1 MNKFLW
7 KALSVAEASRI
18 FSEYLAKLWR
28 VHPYREGNT
37 RTIITFCSQFIESKG
52 FYVDSDLFKDNAQYM
67 RTALVAANAIFS
79 DLGDKRKPEYLNR
92 IVLDALE
99 RGQKMKDRVA
109 DVIKMAGF
117 DATEKEIRK
126 IIYWNRQKHC
136 ESSIQEV
143 KMYL

>member
-1 MNKFLW
+1 M
-7 KALSVAEASRI
+7 
-18 FSEYLAKLWR
+18 
-28 VHPYREGNT
+28 
-37 RTIITFCSQFIESKG
+37 
-52 FYVDSDLFKDNAQYM
+52 DSDLFKDNAQYM

-109 DVIKMAGF
+109 DAIKMAGF